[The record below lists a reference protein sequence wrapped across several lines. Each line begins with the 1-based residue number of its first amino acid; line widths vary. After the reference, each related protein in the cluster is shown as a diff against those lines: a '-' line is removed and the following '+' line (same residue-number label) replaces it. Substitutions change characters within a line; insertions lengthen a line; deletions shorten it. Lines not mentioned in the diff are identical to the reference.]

1 MMGTDQ
7 MTTSTKP
14 KVIDSLTQVLPMLD
28 KGKAQIV
35 RCHQKGQ
42 KDMALLPYK
51 ALEPVLHK
59 VITDFGA
66 LVALRYDLLQ
76 RMLDEAKVRMKS
88 VVLNLDA
95 QPKRS
100 KTSRPKK
107 ARKTKKT
114 AKSKTT
120 KRTKKVKKLAKAKAS
135 KAKKTNKTKRT
146 VKAKKTRKGKKQTKA
161 RRRK

>member
-1 MMGTDQ
+1 

-120 KRTKKVKKLAKAKAS
+120 KRTKKARKLAKAKAP
-135 KAKKTNKTKRT
+135 KAKKAKRT
-146 VKAKKTRKGKKQTKA
+146 VKAKKTRKGKKQTKT

>member
-1 MMGTDQ
+1 

-14 KVIDSLTQVLPMLD
+14 KVIGSLTQILPMLD

-95 QPKRS
+95 PPKRS
-100 KTSRPKK
+100 KSRGAKK
-107 ARKTKKT
+107 ARKAKQT
-114 AKSKTT
+114 AKSQAT
-120 KRTKKVKKLAKAKAS
+120 KRTKKAKKLARPKAA
-135 KAKKTNKTKRT
+135 KAKKT
-146 VKAKKTRKGKKQTKA
+146 VKAKKTRKGRKQTKA
-161 RRRK
+161 RRPK

>member
-1 MMGTDQ
+1 MMGTDP
-7 MTTSTKP
+7 MTTSAKP

-120 KRTKKVKKLAKAKAS
+120 KRTKKAKKLAKAKAP
-135 KAKKTNKTKRT
+135 KAKKAKRT

>member
-120 KRTKKVKKLAKAKAS
+120 KRTKKAKKLAKAKAP
-135 KAKKTNKTKRT
+135 KAKKAKRT

>member
-1 MMGTDQ
+1 

-100 KTSRPKK
+100 KTSQPKK

-120 KRTKKVKKLAKAKAS
+120 KRTKKAKKLAKAKAP
-135 KAKKTNKTKRT
+135 KAKKAKRT
-146 VKAKKTRKGKKQTKA
+146 VKAKKTRKGKKQTKT